1 MNFTLS
7 IDYLGG
13 IKWAI
18 WLSGITF
25 AMIAPF
31 YSQYI
36 LPSYHRNFCC
46 LIPELLV
53 DYPLYSN
60 MEGSINGSA
69 PIAGWFILEN
79 AMKLDDWRL
88 PPWLRKP
95 PYIHMK
101 ITWINR
107 HRISRETSTLCSP
120 HWLSRKRCRSAWA
133 RRHSKCSCA
142 LDVDGIEHSNYEIA
156 IITIL

>member
-1 MNFTLS
+1 MSHLTFRDYIRHDCPFIFTV
-7 IDYLGG
+7 
-13 IKWAI
+13 
-18 WLSGITF
+18 
-25 AMIAPF
+25 
-31 YSQYI
+31 YS
-36 LPSYHRNFCC
+36 HRTTDFCW

-60 MEGSINGSA
+60 MEVSINGGA
-69 PIAGWFILEN
+69 PIIAGWLILEN

-101 ITWINR
+101 ITWGNR

-156 IITIL
+156 IITTL